1 MDSDA
6 ARLLIKQELAD
17 GGVCRNTASQGS
29 GGRIQFL
36 VKCSQI
42 LDQLVAT
49 WVANRSMVRLKGCAR
64 RCGRVNIESSREIVA
79 ASKRLVAEVS
89 DVILP
94 SRHQRSSW
102 VEV

>member
-49 WVANRSMVRLKGCAR
+49 SGGQSFDGQIERLREAVRSGQ
-64 RCGRVNIESSREIVA
+64 
-79 ASKRLVAEVS
+79 
-89 DVILP
+89 
-94 SRHQRSSW
+94 H
-102 VEV
+102 